1 MGNNMIG
8 LIWPLFVMAVM
19 LYSIAMRYDRRE

>member
-1 MGNNMIG
+1 MIG